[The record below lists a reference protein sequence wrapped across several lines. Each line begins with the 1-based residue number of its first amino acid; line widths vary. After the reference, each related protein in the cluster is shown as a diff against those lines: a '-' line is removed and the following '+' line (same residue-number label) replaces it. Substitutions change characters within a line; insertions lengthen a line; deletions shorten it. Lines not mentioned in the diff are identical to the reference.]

1 MGGARR
7 QEDSSV
13 IDFGAWPVVLVR
25 IGPSTSVPGLA
36 AALSRLEAKLE
47 LPASIALVIDA
58 RGDLG
63 ALRDGDPVALR
74 LRLDA
79 LRERLE
85 GSVRFE
91 GAVFDDPEA
100 ERFYHALRWLY
111 PRPWPA
117 RRCPSVRE
125 ALVQARAHLS
135 ERPSFGASP
144 RRGPPTDP
152 EA

>member
-100 ERFYHALRWLY
+100 ERF
-111 PRPWPA
+111 
-117 RRCPSVRE
+117 
-125 ALVQARAHLS
+125 
-135 ERPSFGASP
+135 
-144 RRGPPTDP
+144 
-152 EA
+152 